1 MILQYDIYMMAP
13 QKSAE
18 ERKQQ
23 IQAADLSRKNN
34 KALTELEQEA
44 RKRSQS
50 LLEQSNALRMEQ
62 EEEIKRLNKVGIG
75 WEYVDEENKGGV
87 NSHTYKCFCFCHSL
101 SLF

>member
-13 QKSAE
+13 QKAAE

-34 KALTELEQEA
+34 KALTELEREA
-44 RKRSQS
+44 RKRSQG

-62 EEEIKRLNKVGIG
+62 EEEIKRLNRVGIG

-87 NSHTYKCFCFCHSL
+87 NSHTYKCLRFCHSL
-101 SLF
+101 SLL

>member
-62 EEEIKRLNKVGIG
+62 EEEIKRLNTVGIG

-87 NSHTYKCFCFCHSL
+87 NSHTYKCFCFCRSL